1 MKRSE
6 GISLVTRLPKTGM
19 QSKRR
24 KLKEYL
30 FIQQLVNSSTLPQQK
45 QILNQNEQH
54 SNNLQPFPW
63 RRNCWPIFFGGGGEF
78 RIILQLNQVHT
89 YSVPCKDPETI
100 DLLLLIYF
108 VI

>member
-1 MKRSE
+1 
-6 GISLVTRLPKTGM
+6 M
-19 QSKRR
+19 QK
-24 KLKEYL
+24 KLL
-30 FIQQLVNSSTLPQQK
+30 ANFV
-45 QILNQNEQH
+45 
-54 SNNLQPFPW
+54 
-63 RRNCWPIFFGGGGEF
+63 CWGGGEF